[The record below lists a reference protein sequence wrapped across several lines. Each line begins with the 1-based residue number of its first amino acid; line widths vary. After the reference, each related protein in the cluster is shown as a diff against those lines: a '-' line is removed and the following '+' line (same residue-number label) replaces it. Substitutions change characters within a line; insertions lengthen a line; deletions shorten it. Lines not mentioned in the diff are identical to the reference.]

1 MPELPEIEALRRYLL
16 REGLVGRTVVE
27 VDADWPGVEDTVD
40 GMGGLSG
47 LVGRRVEGIER
58 RGKQLILP
66 LSAPSGRD
74 PLTPALSRGGE
85 RGQSSTTGHGQSANQ
100 PESEGLTSLT
110 PGASGLSHRERGR
123 NNGSDRVLGLHMGM
137 TGRLGVMAPEDESF
151 RYRRLALYL
160 DDERRVELDDVRR
173 WAMVRLEDSAEA
185 FTAGMGPDALD
196 PDFTAAQFIERV
208 SARRSPIK
216 SVLLDQKVL
225 AGVGNIYA
233 DEVLLIVGI
242 APSRRADKISAGRL
256 ISLHNTIV
264 GVLENALAF
273 IESHPDDQ
281 GRPYVIDAQ
290 DDRMQ
295 IPRKAGAPCPQ
306 CETALKSKKFGGRT
320 AYYCP
325 SCQH

>member
-74 PLTPALSRGGE
+74 PLTPAFSHGG
-85 RGQSSTTGHGQSANQ
+85 
-100 PESEGLTSLT
+100 
-110 PGASGLSHRERGR
+110 ERGR

-208 SARRSPIK
+208 LARRSPIK

-295 IPRKAGAPCPQ
+295 IPRNAGAPCPQ